1 MIILFSILAVIGITI
16 GGCSMHQYQKKQE
29 MIAIATS
36 DEARKIYEEYMKKK
50 DPKAFTKEGIIR
62 DYVIDNQSLY
72 YNPMG
77 GIEVKTYINNN
88 EKLDIQFGI
97 VRNSEGKLEPSG
109 YTYSGELSKL
119 LGE

>member
-1 MIILFSILAVIGITI
+1 
-16 GGCSMHQYQKKQE
+16 

-62 DYVIDNQSLY
+62 DYVIDNESLY

-88 EKLDIQFGI
+88 YIVKLKFYEKKGDKNG
-97 VRNSEGKLEPSG
+97 
-109 YTYSGELSKL
+109 
-119 LGE
+119 